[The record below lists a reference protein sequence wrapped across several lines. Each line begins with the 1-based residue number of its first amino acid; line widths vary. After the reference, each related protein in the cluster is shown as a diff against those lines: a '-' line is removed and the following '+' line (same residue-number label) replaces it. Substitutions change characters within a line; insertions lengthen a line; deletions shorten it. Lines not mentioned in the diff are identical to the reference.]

1 MMKPSEL
8 MEGSMINWPSA
19 FVIATAMI
27 CSAFLMN
34 KPSDASLARHSGG
47 ASLSNVIKDG
57 GDFYI
62 VHANGERLRICQL
75 LEQDRSL
82 SRLICAP
89 WTG

>member
-1 MMKPSEL
+1 MM
-8 MEGSMINWPSA
+8 NWPTA
-19 FVIATAMI
+19 FVISTALI
-27 CSAFLMN
+27 CGAVLIN
-34 KPSDASLARHSGG
+34 KPSDASRARNSTGG
-47 ASLSNVIKDG
+47 SLSNVIKDG